1 MTSPRS
7 STQWVLALAL
17 GFVLVLLAL
26 AWTGGARAAP
36 PKVSIFTGTAVH
48 FCPLYIADA
57 KGYFKAE
64 GLDVTVTMFT
74 SGAAALEGFRT
85 GYGNL
90 ILAGHVPSL
99 LLWGRGEGV
108 GIAPIS
114 PSYENAVVVAK
125 REIRGVAD
133 LRGKKVATFTG
144 ATAELMLY
152 KYLESGALGI
162 KDITF
167 INLAPPEQIIALDRG
182 DIDAFVWDGL
192 SASKARD
199 VSGDRVHVL
208 ATNRSFFA
216 DWSVLSSDRAWAQA
230 NRESV
235 VAVLRAIQRANRF
248 IAEQPDEAKAAVA
261 RYAKMQLELVQ
272 RIFPIYEF
280 DLTYSKR
287 FRKDTDDMAAFL
299 IGKKTLVKPVDWT
312 QQFDDSFLKA
322 VDPAL
327 VQ

>member
-1 MTSPRS
+1 MTTPRS
-7 STQWVLALAL
+7 WIQSALALASFAL
-17 GFVLVLLAL
+17 LLLVSD
-26 AWTGGARAAP
+26 WTGGARAAS
-36 PKVSIFTGTAVH
+36 KVTIFTGTAVH
-48 FCPLYIADA
+48 FCPLYVADA

-64 GLDVTVTMFT
+64 GLEVTVTMFT
-74 SGAAALEGFRT
+74 SGAAALEAFRA
-85 GYGNL
+85 GNGNL

-144 ATAELMLY
+144 ATAELMLH
-152 KYLESGALGI
+152 KYLESGGLAL

-192 SASKARD
+192 SGSKARD

-208 ATNRSFFA
+208 ATNRNFFA
-216 DWSVLSSDRAWAQA
+216 DWSVLSADRAWAQA
-230 NRESV
+230 NRDSV
-235 VAVLRAIQRANRF
+235 VAVLRAIQRANKF
-248 IAEQPDEAKAAVA
+248 IAEQPEDAKATVA
-261 RYAKMQLELVQ
+261 RYAKMQPQLVQ
-272 RIFPIYEF
+272 QIFPIYEF

-287 FRKDTDDMAAFL
+287 FRKDTDDMTAFL

-312 QQFDDSFLKA
+312 QQFDDSYPKA
-322 VDPAL
+322 VAPAL

>member
-1 MTSPRS
+1 MTIARLSIS
-7 STQWVLALAL
+7 KILALGSFALAL
-17 GFVLVLLAL
+17 VAFIGI
-26 AWTGGARAAP
+26 GAAKAAA

-64 GLDVTVTMFT
+64 GLDVAVTMFT
-74 SGAAALEGFRT
+74 SGAAALESFRT
-85 GYGNL
+85 GQGNL
-90 ILAGHVPSL
+90 ILTGHVPSL

-108 GIAPIS
+108 GIAPIA

-125 REIRGVAD
+125 REIHGVGD

-152 KYLESGALGI
+152 KYLESGGLGI
-162 KDITF
+162 KDISF

-192 SASKARD
+192 SAVKARD

-208 ATNRSFFA
+208 ATNRNYFA
-216 DWSVLSSDRAWAQA
+216 DWSVLSADRGWAQA

-235 VAVLRAIQRANRF
+235 IKVLRAIRQADRF
-248 IAEQPDEAKAAVA
+248 IKEQPAEAMAVVA
-261 RYAKMQLELVQ
+261 RYAKMQPELVQ
-272 RIFPIYEF
+272 SAFPIYEF
-280 DLTYSKR
+280 DLTDSQK
-287 FRKDTDDMAAFL
+287 FRKDTDDMATFL
-299 IGKKTLVKPVDWT
+299 IGKKTLAKPVDWS
-312 QQFDDSFLKA
+312 QQFDTSFLKA
-322 VDPAL
+322 VDPQL